1 MAEAFIKN
9 IQTIQLRWLQ
19 RHFKCLHWPLRLC
32 SLCCTL
38 GSASRRSTR
47 VKHFC
52 MTEVAS
58 ASRLRWTYR
67 NAVTRVI
74 IWVCVVPTSAARSQC
89 LHLAS
94 WHGTLSGWINLDP
107 DDDCRIYCHQ
117 PHQPR
122 NIAALQD
129 ESRLTF
135 AGNTS
140 WKSKFSLFLFSL
152 DRSFPLPSVI

>member
-32 SLCCTL
+32 PLCCTL

-58 ASRLRWTYR
+58 ASHLRWTYR
-67 NAVTRVI
+67 NAVTRVV
-74 IWVCVVPTSAARSQC
+74 IWVRVVPTSAARCQC

-94 WHGTLSGWINLDP
+94 WHGTLSGWIDLDP
-107 DDDCRIYCHQ
+107 DDDCRIYCHL
-117 PHQPR
+117 PR

-129 ESRLTF
+129 KSRLTL

-140 WKSKFSLFLFSL
+140 WKSKFSIFLFSL
-152 DRSFPLPSVI
+152 DCSFPLPSVV